1 MYTIIIC
8 AIIGLGIGLLI
19 RDCQV
24 ILAILGACLG
34 VLIAL
39 FAGMAV
45 TYDTKSYTET
55 YEIVSLNDNSGL
67 SGWYMAMTPSMTFA
81 MYIKT
86 SDGYRLIN
94 QNNGATVKFDSVH
107 PRIEYTY
114 EKPIDSNVDNFII
127 AFNKWTR
134 VVNVVIYV
142 PENSIKKDF
151 LLDAK

>member
-1 MYTIIIC
+1 
-8 AIIGLGIGLLI
+8 
-19 RDCQV
+19 
-24 ILAILGACLG
+24 
-34 VLIAL
+34 
-39 FAGMAV
+39 
-45 TYDTKSYTET
+45 
-55 YEIVSLNDNSGL
+55 
-67 SGWYMAMTPSMTFA
+67 